1 MKKNSILVG
10 CRYQYTYAQAVVGKA
25 SVVSCQEGQGE
36 RRGCACMTK
45 SRTMPSTTR
54 DCLVVPLEKETR
66 NSAIEKC
73 LSSVVFPG
81 LFNFKTQIG
90 KCIIGSFI

>member
-1 MKKNSILVG
+1 MCCSLIHHQQLMTIMKKNSILVG

-45 SRTMPSTTR
+45 SRTMPSTYSYASSQ
-54 DCLVVPLEKETR
+54 CLRSE
-66 NSAIEKC
+66 IENFGTH
-73 LSSVVFPG
+73 SVKP
-81 LFNFKTQIG
+81 
-90 KCIIGSFI
+90 